1 MRLKIVLLGSVLKSI
16 DSKQVLVTSGVV
28 GKRIEP
34 GLAAKLDGYS
44 FEAVVELKIS
54 RFLDQIGTY
63 YPEDLHAL
71 IMAKAEKPL
80 FQQIL
85 KRTGGNQVHQG
96 QVINYDIGY
105 VIGEYQSQL
114 QGARERGLGLMLTRR
129 TRGERRA

>member
-1 MRLKIVLLGSVLKSI
+1 MKLSNAFLGRSLKINDCEGTLRAPG
-16 DSKQVLVTSGVV
+16 GVV
-28 GKRIEP
+28 NQIESN
-34 GLAAKLDGYS
+34 LAAKLDGYS

-85 KRTGGNQVHQG
+85 KRTGGNQAQAAKILG
-96 QVINYDIGY
+96 INRNTLRKKMKIYN
-105 VIGEYQSQL
+105 
-114 QGARERGLGLMLTRR
+114 LG
-129 TRGERRA
+129 